1 MHVLVLLNI
10 IKDVFHILLYVKRLY
25 AFIIHC
31 DSCKTNQTSQT
42 KNKSGE
48 AWCAALHFVLAA
60 LNTARRLMPNGS
72 YCHVAQFTDRYLRSR
87 GTTKKNRRL
96 RRLRKRERERER
108 ERERKRMKTEILRL
122 LTKKVRHPEP
132 FFNDRL

>member
-1 MHVLVLLNI
+1 MFFIYYFMLNVCTLLLSI
-10 IKDVFHILLYVKRLY
+10 AIVAK
-25 AFIIHC
+25 
-31 DSCKTNQTSQT
+31 QTRPAKQT
-42 KNKSGE
+42 TKSGE
-48 AWCAALHFVLAA
+48 ARCAALHFVLAA

-108 ERERKRMKTEILRL
+108 ERE
-122 LTKKVRHPEP
+122 
-132 FFNDRL
+132 